1 MAYGEGLVQRVRD
14 LLEDRC
20 DELEVVEKKMFGAL
34 CFMVQGN
41 MCCGI
46 PQNEIMMRVGAEG
59 HADAQVQPHARSM
72 AFMAFP

>member
-20 DELEVVEKKMFGAL
+20 DELEVVEKKMFGGL

-46 PQNEIMMRVGAEG
+46 PQDDIMVRVGAEG
-59 HADAQVQPHARSM
+59 HADALIQPHARPM
-72 AFMAFP
+72 AFTGKP